1 MATPNTALAQRPKFS
16 TAISTESYQKLI
28 RNTLGDPDRAK
39 RFVASITSAVAVNP
53 GLQECEAGTI
63 LAGALLGESLGLP
76 PAPQLGYFYLVPFK
90 QKEKRDRV
98 TKEIISPACVNA
110 AFVLGYKGYIQLAL
124 RSGLYKKLN
133 VIEIKQG
140 EFVKWDPMIEN
151 LSYRV
156 IDDFNVR
163 ENTPTVGYFAMF
175 ELLNGFCKAIYW
187 SKEKMLAHA
196 DRYSPAFS
204 ASAYAKLMAGEIPEQ
219 DRWKYSSFWYTQF
232 DDMAKKTMIRQL
244 LSTYGPM
251 SAELQQAFV
260 SDSEVMSFDT
270 SGQIVQTPQTI
281 EQSDPVP
288 PPTQAENVNLDDL

>member
-1 MATPNTALAQRPKFS
+1 MATSDTAIAKRPKFS

-53 GLQECEAGTI
+53 GLQECEVGTI

-90 QKEKRDRV
+90 QKEKRDKV
-98 TKEIISPACVNA
+98 TKEITSPACVNA
-110 AFVLGYKGYIQLAL
+110 VFVLGYKGYIQLAL
-124 RSGLYKKLN
+124 RSGLYRRLN

-140 EFVKWDPMIEN
+140 EFISWNPLTEQI
-151 LSYRV
+151 STQF
-156 IDDFNVR
+156 ISDFNMR
-163 ENTPTVGYFAMF
+163 ENAPTTGYYAMF
-175 ELLNGFCKAIYW
+175 ELQNGFIKAIYW

-196 DRYSPAFS
+196 DRWSKAFS
-204 ASAYAKLMAGEIPEQ
+204 ASAYAKLFAGEIPEG
-219 DRWKYSSFWYTQF
+219 DLWKYSSFWYTQF

-251 SAELQQAFV
+251 SAELQQAFI
-260 SDSEVMSFDT
+260 SDSEVMTFDT
-270 SGQIVQTPQTI
+270 GGEIVQTPQAI
-281 EQSDPVP
+281 EQPDPVP
-288 PPTQAENVNLDDL
+288 PPAPSGNVSLDDL